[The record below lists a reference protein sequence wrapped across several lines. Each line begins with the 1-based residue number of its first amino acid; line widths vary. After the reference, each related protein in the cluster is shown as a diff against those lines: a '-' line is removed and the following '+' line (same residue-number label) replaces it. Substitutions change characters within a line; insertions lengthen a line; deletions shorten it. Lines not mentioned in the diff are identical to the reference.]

1 MVGWPLGKHQRQ
13 RHEPDNNQSVA
24 SSRISGLL
32 ANWSETTTPNDS
44 LKWTGVRAFCKHEL
58 ANAA

>member
-32 ANWSETTTPNDS
+32 ANWSETTTPNYS
-44 LKWTGVRAFCKHEL
+44 LTGLGLGHF
-58 ANAA
+58 ANMN